1 MKYLVL
7 SVGLLVAAGVA
18 TYARYE
24 SLNPCVWIEQD
35 MVRQTG
41 LPLLVV
47 QAQVRAKF
55 LLDGVTEPDPAT
67 CLPAWWEFKVE
78 GLEEEAAS

>member
-7 SVGLLVAAGVA
+7 SIGLLVAAGIA

-24 SLNPCVWIEQD
+24 SLNPCDWIEQD
-35 MVRQTG
+35 IVRETG

-47 QAQVRAKF
+47 RAQVRANF
-55 LLDGVTEPDPAT
+55 LLDGVSEPDAT
-67 CLPAWWEFKVE
+67 ACLPAWWEYKIE
-78 GLEEEAAS
+78 GLEEAPS